1 MIVVN
6 ILAPIFLLIGL
17 GLFLRR
23 QGFAS
28 EEFFRNLNRLI
39 YWIALPALLFTK
51 TASALPQLN
60 TALGI
65 IAVVLAGMV
74 VCIGV
79 GYLLA
84 WRLRLDKR
92 ATASFVQGA
101 YRGNIAF
108 VGLPVVLYALAAV
121 GQGTPEV
128 EALVLL
134 ALAPVIP
141 VYNVAAVIVLAGA
154 TPAENRNG
162 RQQVGAVMRSIAT
175 NPLIIAC
182 LAGLAIA
189 YSGLALPEALTRT
202 LDLLGELALPGALL
216 AMGAGLRLR
225 AIRTGGGTATAASLV
240 KVLVAPLAGY
250 LAARMIGLT
259 GPSLLIAMLLLA
271 MPTAVASYVMAQAM
285 GADDTL
291 ASSIVM
297 ISTLLAIPVLSVIL
311 LAAV

>member
-17 GLFLRR
+17 GLVLRR

-28 EEFFRNLNRLI
+28 EEFFRSLNRLI
-39 YWIALPALLFTK
+39 YWVALPALLFTK

-60 TALGI
+60 AAVGI
-65 IAVVLAGMV
+65 ITVLLAGML
-74 VCIGV
+74 VCIAV

-84 WRLRLDKR
+84 WRLGLEKR
-92 ATASFVQGA
+92 STAAFVQGA

-108 VGLPVVLYALAAV
+108 VGLPVVLYALTAV

-154 TPAENRNG
+154 TPAG
-162 RQQVGAVMRSIAT
+162 AGHSWQQATVVLRSIVT

-182 LAGLAIA
+182 LAGLAVA
-189 YSGLALPEALTRT
+189 YSGLVLPDVLTRT

-216 AMGAGLRLR
+216 AMGASLRLR
-225 AIRTGGGTATAASLV
+225 AIRTGGIVATAASLV
-240 KVLVAPLAGY
+240 KVLVAPLTGWL
-250 LAARMIGLT
+250 LAPVIGLT
-259 GPSLLIAMLLLA
+259 GPPLMIALLLLA

-311 LAAV
+311 LAVV

>member
-6 ILAPIFLLIGL
+6 VLAPIFLLIGL

-23 QGFAS
+23 QRFAS
-28 EEFFRNLNRLI
+28 EDFFRNLNRLI
-39 YWIALPALLFTK
+39 YWVALPALLFTK
-51 TASALPQLN
+51 TATALPQLDAAVGII
-60 TALGI
+60 TALLG
-65 IAVVLAGMV
+65 GML
-74 VCIGV
+74 VCIAA

-84 WRLRLDKR
+84 RQLGLDRR
-92 ATASFVQGA
+92 ATAAFVQGA

-128 EALVLL
+128 DALVLL

-141 VYNVAAVIVLAGA
+141 VYNVAAVIVLSGA
-154 TPAENRNG
+154 TPAEGRQG
-162 RQQVGAVMRSIAT
+162 RQQLATVLRSIAT

-182 LAGLAIA
+182 VAGLAVA
-189 YSGLALPEALTRT
+189 YSGVTLPEALTRT
-202 LDLLGELALPGALL
+202 LDLLGEIALPGALL
-216 AMGAGLRLR
+216 AMGASLRLR
-225 AIRTGGGTATAASLV
+225 AIRTGGIAAGVASLV

-250 LAARMIGLT
+250 LVARAIGLT
-259 GPSLLIAMLLLA
+259 GPPLMIAMLLLA
-271 MPTAVASYVMAQAM
+271 MPTAVASYVMAQNM

-297 ISTLLAIPVLSVIL
+297 VSTLLAIPVLSVIL
-311 LAAV
+311 LGAV

>member
-17 GLFLRR
+17 GLVLRR

-39 YWIALPALLFTK
+39 YWVALPALLFIK
-51 TASALPQLN
+51 TASALP
-60 TALGI
+60 ALDAAVGI
-65 IAVVLAGMV
+65 IITLLGSML
-74 VCIGV
+74 VCIAA

-84 WRLRLDKR
+84 WRLRLNQR

-108 VGLPVVLYALAAV
+108 VGLPVTLYALASV
-121 GQGTPEV
+121 GRGTPEV

-154 TPAENRNG
+154 TPAASRPG
-162 RQQVGAVMRSIAT
+162 GQQLAAVLRGIAT

-182 LAGLAIA
+182 LAGLAVA
-189 YSGLALPEALTRT
+189 YSGLVLPEALTRT

-225 AIRTGGGTATAASLV
+225 AIRTGGIAATAASLV
-240 KVLVAPLAGY
+240 KVLVAPLTGW
-250 LAARMIGLT
+250 LIARLIGLT
-259 GPSLLIAMLLLA
+259 GPPLMIALLLLA

-311 LAAV
+311 LAVV

>member
-6 ILAPIFLLIGL
+6 VLAPIFLLIGL

-23 QGFAS
+23 QRFAS
-28 EEFFRNLNRLI
+28 EDFFRNLNRLI
-39 YWIALPALLFTK
+39 YWVALPALLFTK
-51 TASALPQLN
+51 TATALPQLDAAVGII
-60 TALGI
+60 TALLG
-65 IAVVLAGMV
+65 GML
-74 VCIGV
+74 VCIAA

-84 WRLRLDKR
+84 RQLGLDRR
-92 ATASFVQGA
+92 ATAAFVQGA

-108 VGLPVVLYALAAV
+108 VGLPVVLYALVAV

-128 EALVLL
+128 DALVLL

-141 VYNVAAVIVLAGA
+141 VYNVAAVIVLSGA
-154 TPAENRNG
+154 TPAEGRQG
-162 RQQVGAVMRSIAT
+162 RQQLATVLRSIAT

-182 LAGLAIA
+182 VAGLAVA
-189 YSGLALPEALTRT
+189 YSGVTLPEALTRT
-202 LDLLGELALPGALL
+202 LDLLGEIALPGALL
-216 AMGAGLRLR
+216 AMGASLRLR
-225 AIRTGGGTATAASLV
+225 AIRTGGIAAGAASLV

-250 LAARMIGLT
+250 LVARAIGLT
-259 GPSLLIAMLLLA
+259 GPPLMIAMLLLA

-311 LAAV
+311 LGAV

>member
-28 EEFFRNLNRLI
+28 EEFFRQLNRLI
-39 YWIALPALLFTK
+39 YWVALPALLFSK

-60 TALGI
+60 QAVGI
-65 IAVVLAGMV
+65 ITVVLAGML
-74 VCIGV
+74 VCIAV

-84 WRLRLDKR
+84 WRLRLDQR

-108 VGLPVVLYALAAV
+108 VGLPVTLYALAAI
-121 GQGTPEV
+121 GQGTPAV

-134 ALAPVIP
+134 ALAPIIP

-154 TPAENRNG
+154 TPAENRRG
-162 RQQVGAVMRSIAT
+162 RQQVVAVLRSIAT

-182 LAGLAIA
+182 LAGLAVA
-189 YSGLALPEALTRT
+189 YSGVVLPEALTRT
-202 LDLLGELALPGALL
+202 LDLMGELALPGALL
-216 AMGAGLRLR
+216 AMGASLRLR
-225 AIRTGGGTATAASLV
+225 AIRAGGVVATAASLV
-240 KVLVAPLAGY
+240 KVLVAPLSGY
-250 LAARMIGLT
+250 LAARVVGLS
-259 GPSLLIAMLLLA
+259 GPPLLIAMLLLA

>member
-6 ILAPIFLLIGL
+6 ILAPTFLLIGL
-17 GLFLRR
+17 GLALRR

-28 EEFFRNLNRLI
+28 EDFFLNLNRLI
-39 YWIALPALLFTK
+39 YWVALPALLFSKLAT
-51 TASALPQLN
+51 ALPRLD
-60 TALGI
+60 TAAGI
-65 IAVVLAGMV
+65 IAALLGAMM
-74 VCIGV
+74 VCIAAS
-79 GYLLA
+79 YLLA
-84 WRLRLDKR
+84 WRLGLNRR

-108 VGLPVVLYALAAV
+108 VGLPVTLYALAAI
-121 GQGTPEV
+121 GQDTPEL

-154 TPAENRNG
+154 TPGQDRQG
-162 RQQVGAVMRSIAT
+162 RQQAAAVLRSIAT

-182 LAGLAIA
+182 LAGLAVA
-189 YSGLALPEALTRT
+189 YSGLVLPEALMRT

-225 AIRTGGGTATAASLV
+225 AIRSGGRAATAASLV
-240 KVLVAPLAGY
+240 KVLAAPLAGY
-250 LAARMIGLT
+250 LIARAVGLT
-259 GPSLLIAMLLLA
+259 GAALLIALLLLA

-291 ASSIVM
+291 ASSIVI
-297 ISTLLAIPVLSVIL
+297 ISTLLAIPVLTAIL
-311 LAAV
+311 LTAA

>member
-6 ILAPIFLLIGL
+6 VLAPIFLLIGL

-23 QGFAS
+23 QRFAS
-28 EEFFRNLNRLI
+28 EDFFRNLNRLI
-39 YWIALPALLFTK
+39 YWVALPALLFTK
-51 TASALPQLN
+51 TATALPQLDAAVGII
-60 TALGI
+60 TALLG
-65 IAVVLAGMV
+65 GML
-74 VCIGV
+74 VCIAA

-84 WRLRLDKR
+84 RQLGLDRR
-92 ATASFVQGA
+92 ATAAFVQGA

-108 VGLPVVLYALAAV
+108 VGLPVVLYALVAV

-128 EALVLL
+128 DALVLL

-141 VYNVAAVIVLAGA
+141 VYNVAAVIVLSGA
-154 TPAENRNG
+154 TPAEGRQG
-162 RQQVGAVMRSIAT
+162 RQQLATVLRSIAT

-182 LAGLAIA
+182 VAGLAVA
-189 YSGLALPEALTRT
+189 YSGVTLPEALTRT
-202 LDLLGELALPGALL
+202 LDLLGEIALPGALL
-216 AMGAGLRLR
+216 AMGASLRLR
-225 AIRTGGGTATAASLV
+225 AIRTGGIAAGVASLV

-250 LAARMIGLT
+250 LVARAIGLT
-259 GPSLLIAMLLLA
+259 GPPLMIAMLLLA

-311 LAAV
+311 LGAV

>member
-6 ILAPIFLLIGL
+6 VLAPIFLLIAL

-51 TASALPQLN
+51 TATALPQLE
-60 TALGI
+60 AAVGI
-65 IAVVLAGMV
+65 IIALLAGMV
-74 VCIGV
+74 VCIVV

-84 WRLRLDKR
+84 WRFGLEQR

-108 VGLPVVLYALAAV
+108 VGLPVALYALAAV

-141 VYNVAAVIVLAGA
+141 VYNVAAVIVLSGA
-154 TPAENRNG
+154 TPAEERHG
-162 RQQVGAVMRSIAT
+162 RQQIAAVLRSIAT

-182 LAGLAIA
+182 LAGLAVA
-189 YSGLALPEALTRT
+189 YSGLRLPEALTST
-202 LDLLGELALPGALL
+202 LNLLGEIALPGALL

-225 AIRTGGGTATAASLV
+225 ALRAGGAVATAASLV

-250 LAARMIGLT
+250 LVARLLGLT
-259 GPSLLIAMLLLA
+259 GPPLLIAMLLLA
-271 MPTAVASYVMAQAM
+271 MPTAVASYVMAQNM

-311 LAAV
+311 LTAV

>member
-6 ILAPIFLLIGL
+6 VLAPIFLLIGL

-23 QGFAS
+23 QRFAS
-28 EEFFRNLNRLI
+28 EDFFRNLNRLI
-39 YWIALPALLFTK
+39 YWVALPALLFTK
-51 TASALPQLN
+51 TATALPQLDAAVGII
-60 TALGI
+60 TALLG
-65 IAVVLAGMV
+65 GML
-74 VCIGV
+74 VCIAA

-84 WRLRLDKR
+84 RQLGLDRR
-92 ATASFVQGA
+92 ATAAFVQGA
-101 YRGNIAF
+101 YRGTIAF
-108 VGLPVVLYALAAV
+108 VGLPVVLYALVAV

-128 EALVLL
+128 DALVLL

-141 VYNVAAVIVLAGA
+141 VYNVAAVIVLSGA
-154 TPAENRNG
+154 TPAEGRQG
-162 RQQVGAVMRSIAT
+162 RQQLATVLRSIAT

-182 LAGLAIA
+182 VAGLAVA
-189 YSGLALPEALTRT
+189 YSGVTLPEALTRT
-202 LDLLGELALPGALL
+202 LDLLGEIALPGALL
-216 AMGAGLRLR
+216 AMGASLRLR
-225 AIRTGGGTATAASLV
+225 AIRTGGIAAGAASLV

-250 LAARMIGLT
+250 LVARAIGLT
-259 GPSLLIAMLLLA
+259 GPPLMIAMLLLA

-311 LAAV
+311 LGAV